1 MASLSSDS
9 LVSDLS
15 PSGEERSAHPYLPF
29 ARPTL
34 DEDTIAG
41 VVEVLRSGW
50 ITTGPQVKK
59 FEAALSD
66 YLGGRPARVLNS
78 ATAAL
83 EVALQLCGIGPGDE
97 VITPSQTFFAA
108 PNMIAKIGATPVFAD
123 VELISRNLDFDA
135 VERAITSRTKAIM
148 PTHFAGLPVDMDR
161 LYAMAERYRLR
172 VIEDAALAI
181 GSSWRGRR
189 IGGFGDLTVF
199 SFHPN
204 KNMTAIEGGALV
216 LNDEA
221 EAREVET
228 LRFHGITRLP
238 DGTRDVAFPGGKF
251 NLPDVNARIG
261 LGQLARLE
269 EFNARRRERVADYFQ
284 MLCPDPSCL
293 LPHPGHAG
301 DEAGHSWNMFA
312 PLLPLDRLRIDRQQ
326 FRAVLEARGIGTG
339 VSYEAAHLTTLFRRR
354 GHCEGELPN
363 TERIARET
371 VTLPLFPTMT
381 RVDVERVCNAVV
393 EVLAEARI

>member
-1 MASLSSDS
+1 MASSSFPPNP
-9 LVSDLS
+9 S
-15 PSGEERSAHPYLPF
+15 PIATAGEGRTLPYMPF

-34 DEDTIAG
+34 DEATIHG
-41 VVEVLRSGW
+41 VAEVLRSGW
-50 ITTGPQVKK
+50 ITSGPQVRK
-59 FEAALSD
+59 FEAALSA
-66 YLGGRPARVLNS
+66 YLGSRPVRVLNS

-97 VITPSQTFFAA
+97 VITPSQTFFAG
-108 PNMIAKIGATPVFAD
+108 PNMIAKVGATPMFVD
-123 VELISRNLDFDA
+123 VELVSRNLDFDA
-135 VERAITSRTKAIM
+135 VERAITPRTKALM
-148 PTHFAGLPVDMDR
+148 PTHFAGLPVDMER
-161 LYAMAERYRLR
+161 LYAMANRYGLR

-181 GSSWRGRR
+181 GSSWCGRR
-189 IGGFGDLTVF
+189 IGSFGDLTVF

-204 KNMTAIEGGALV
+204 KNMTSIEGGALV

-221 EAREVET
+221 EAHEVEA

-269 EFNARRRERVADYFQ
+269 EFNARRRELVAEYFR
-284 MLCPDPSCL
+284 LFAAELPCL
-293 LPHPGHAG
+293 LPHPGYPG

-312 PLLPLDRLRIDRQQ
+312 PLLPLERMTMDRPQLR
-326 FRAVLEARGIGTG
+326 AALEARGIGTG
-339 VSYEAAHLTTLFRRR
+339 ISYEAAHLTTLFRRQ
-354 GHCEGELPN
+354 GHHEGELPN

-381 RVDVERVCNAVV
+381 RADVERVCVAVG
-393 EVLAEARI
+393 EVLR

>member
-9 LVSDLS
+9 LASDRS
-15 PSGEERSAHPYLPF
+15 PSREERSVHPYLPF

-41 VVEVLRSGW
+41 VVDVLRSGW

-66 YLGGRPARVLNS
+66 YLDGRPARVLNS

-108 PNMIAKIGATPVFAD
+108 PNMIAKVGATPVFVD
-123 VELISRNLDFDA
+123 VEPISRNLDFDA
-135 VERAITSRTKAIM
+135 VERAITPRTKAIM

-161 LYAMAERYRLR
+161 LYAMAERHGLR

-204 KNMTAIEGGALV
+204 KNMTAIEGGALA

-269 EFNARRRERVADYFQ
+269 EFNARRRELVAEYFQ
-284 MLCPDPSCL
+284 RLRTDPPCL
-293 LPHPGHAG
+293 LPHPGYPG

-312 PLLPLDRLRIDRQQ
+312 PLLPLDRLNIDRQQ
-326 FRAVLEARGIGTG
+326 VRAALEARGIGTG
-339 VSYEAAHLTTLFRRR
+339 VSYEAAHLATLFRRR
-354 GHCEGELPN
+354 GHREGELPN

-371 VTLPLFPTMT
+371 VTLPLFPAMD
-381 RVDVERVCNAVV
+381 RADVERVCNAVG
-393 EVLAEARI
+393 EVLAEARS